1 MRRFLASTFVLTL
14 FAMAFAGP
22 PIDHELYCVTE
33 VEPETVQQ
41 LIGVLS
47 ITEGGVRVALVDGA
61 ESFGCYVEGGFVKLI
76 LEDEPELTVEI
87 EWRNGQP
94 FVTVM
99 DGEDPLDV
107 GVVTVVVPQVA
118 VDGMLNAQR
127 LRAAAMERRQEAQA
141 KREAAREGRVG
152 DIGEGEDD
160 EGDDA
165 DLTPGGPPADV
176 PRGAGPGGRP

>member
-1 MRRFLASTFVLTL
+1 MRKFLASTFVLTL

-33 VEPETVQQ
+33 VESETVQQ

-61 ESFGCYVEGGFVKLI
+61 ESFGCYAEGGFVKLI

-87 EWRNGQP
+87 EWIDGQP

-99 DGEDPLDV
+99 DGENPLDANL
-107 GVVTVVVPQVA
+107 VTVVVPHVA
-118 VDGMLNAQR
+118 IDGMLNAQR
-127 LRAAAMERRQEAQA
+127 LRAAAMDRRQEAQA
-141 KREAAREGRVG
+141 KREAAREGEY
-152 DIGEGEDD
+152 GESDD
-160 EGDDA
+160 RE
-165 DLTPGGPPADV
+165 PSGPPEGV
-176 PRGAGPGGRP
+176 PPVEAPGGRP